1 MDDTLWGEQDVRRVL
16 AGLFNRGMY
25 ELGLDYLLFSTD
37 GALDHLHGSMIEM
50 VLEKLSDECFI
61 TYAENHIEFME

>member
-1 MDDTLWGEQDVRRVL
+1 ML
-16 AGLFNRGMY
+16 
-25 ELGLDYLLFSTD
+25 LLFSSVQFSSVVDLTSLGTTL

-50 VLEKLSDECFI
+50 VLEKLSDEGFI